1 MFKDIPSELGLWPHQ
16 RSALTFL
23 LNHLRN
29 VPEPCLVRMPTGTG
43 KTGVI
48 ACLSLLSANGRTLV
62 LTPWANL
69 RDQMID
75 ALKQGFWTSVDRR
88 APVGK
93 VVNLLPSSAKSVL
106 EDAEAKVIVCTF
118 SALTELRRTNEPLY
132 LELALFIET
141 VVVDECH
148 YEPAIEWGRAV
159 KGLRKPTVL
168 LTATPYRN
176 DLKLFRIKNTQSS
189 IFHFTHEEAEAK
201 GIIRKLAFV
210 PLSNAV
216 DIPTL
221 CKDFIREW
229 QEAETSKKLA
239 SAHPRAIV
247 CCATANDIREV
258 VGILQKAGL
267 SAIGIHEQFEGSKEV
282 ALVKDVPLLNNPAQI
297 WVHQNKLTE
306 GLDDSRFCCLAFMC
320 NVNNDR
326 KLVQQIGRVL
336 RKSKS
341 GATDSPAL
349 IMAPP
354 EYELEER
361 WLAYRDFEKNTSV
374 MDAEHFRRVVEGLL
388 AAQPSVEYFDGRFR
402 RCFRTDILSD
412 DAQVAIAPSVLVRKI
427 QPSFKLEEY
436 IEDCTD
442 SLNLT
447 DAIILGQPN
456 TPCQQSGDFALWVY
470 ASVANSRLLE
480 DTSFYEIRLE
490 AHCVALTDGYLL
502 VSDTTGTFPEN
513 LLENH
518 TIELGASD
526 LSGLMDTSYRVT
538 NIAVSSAVPFDTV
551 LRASE
556 HRGHD
561 LNIIPASLTDRVQ
574 ICRAARGASL
584 GSRRYIGLHRGR
596 VREELSERKRRQHSV
611 AIFKNWAKSIGAA
624 LSAKSTNHPVL
635 QRYMQPCTAP
645 NAPIPVSISV
655 DFTQQNVQVPQSD
668 GKNLLVTKSSIS
680 IQSVAAGCNTAF
692 ECEFEFST
700 DEPTTTVHALLS
712 MEYQR
717 NKGRFWFRS
726 RGVSSVQVHELG
738 SSVKRNLADFLN
750 QNQEMLLIG
759 LQGGEMV
766 YQGRNFYAVDYK
778 HAEQMLF
785 DKIIRPVIAACSNEK
800 GTKSEIAQ
808 AKISGKKA
816 TSFIEDSLFKRIA
829 EGNLPIGFSPEL
841 IICDDLG
848 SECADFVVAN
858 FVEKELA
865 LIHAKAGKG
874 AGISA
879 SAFHDVVAQAM
890 KNLVYLSRGQEIPA
904 GAGSW
909 TKTARWNETDIPR
922 IYQSPSNCPTGKKL
936 WKKLRNEII
945 DSANARLHVVLVTT
959 GCCDLSKLKAAVR
972 HASNRTAETAQ
983 LLHLL
988 DGLIGY
994 ARQLGVQVTIF
1005 DIPFLAKPA
1014 KKTNKRTVAKT
1025 VGTNAVAHK
1034 K

>member
-1 MFKDIPSELGLWPHQ
+1 MDTLFEDIPSELRLWPHQ

-29 VPEPCLVRMPTGTG
+29 VSEPCLVRMPTGTG

-48 ACLSLLSANGRTLV
+48 ACLSLLSAGGRTLV

-69 RDQMID
+69 RDQMIG
-75 ALKQGFWTSVDRR
+75 ALKVGFWESVGRE
-88 APVGK
+88 APAGK

-106 EDAEAKVIVCTF
+106 EDAQVKVIVCTF
-118 SALTELRRTNEPLY
+118 SALTELRRTNESLY
-132 LELALFIET
+132 LELASFIET

-159 KGLRKPTVL
+159 KGLSKPTVL

-176 DLKLFRIKNTQSS
+176 DLKLFRIKSTQSS
-189 IFHFTHEEAEAK
+189 IFHYTHDEAETNS
-201 GIIRKLAFV
+201 IIRKLVFV
-210 PLSNAV
+210 PLSDAV
-216 DIPTL
+216 DITTR
-221 CKDFIREW
+221 CKVFIREW
-229 QEAETSKKLA
+229 QKAKTSKKLA

-247 CCATANDIREV
+247 CCATADDIRTAV
-258 VGILQKAGL
+258 DILQRAGL
-267 SAIGIHEQFEGSKEV
+267 TAIGIHEQFEGAKDV
-282 ALVKDVPLLNNPAQI
+282 RFVKDVPHHNNPAQI

-306 GLDDSRFCCLAFMC
+306 GLDDFRFCCLAFMC

-336 RKSKS
+336 RNSES
-341 GATDSPAL
+341 DAPGLPAL
-349 IMAPP
+349 LMAPP

-361 WLAYRDFEKNTSV
+361 WLAYRDFEKNTNV
-374 MDAEHFRRVVEGLL
+374 MDSEHFRRVVEGLL
-388 AAQPSVEYFDGRFR
+388 AAQPTVEYFDGRFR
-402 RCFRTDILSD
+402 RRFRTDILSD

-427 QPSFKLEEY
+427 QPSFKLREY

-456 TPCQQSGDFALWVY
+456 APCQQSDDFALWVY

-480 DTSFYEIRLE
+480 DTSFYEVRLE
-490 AHCVALTDGYLL
+490 AHCVVLTDDYLL

-518 TIELGASD
+518 TIGLGASD
-526 LSGLMDTSYRVT
+526 LSGLLDTSYRVT
-538 NIAVSSAVPFDTV
+538 NVAVSSAVPFDTV

-574 ICRAARGASL
+574 ICRSARGASIA
-584 GSRRYIGLHRGR
+584 GRRYIGLHRGR

-611 AIFKNWAKSIGAA
+611 ALFKIWAKSIGVA

-645 NAPIPVSISV
+645 DAPIPVSISV
-655 DFTQQNVQVPQSD
+655 DFTQQNVRVPQSD
-668 GKNLLVTKSSIS
+668 GANFLVTQSSIE
-680 IQSVAAGCNTAF
+680 IQSVVTGAHTAF
-692 ECEFEFST
+692 ECEFQFST
-700 DEPTTTVHALLS
+700 DDPTTTVSALLS

-726 RGVSSVQVHELG
+726 RGVSSVHVYELD

-750 QNQEMLLIG
+750 QNQDMLLIG
-759 LQGGEMV
+759 LNGGEMV
-766 YQGRNFYAVDYK
+766 YQGRNFYAVDYEY
-778 HAEQMLF
+778 AEQMLF
-785 DKIIRPVIAACSNEK
+785 DKIIRPAVAPCSNEK
-800 GTKSEIAQ
+800 GTKSEIAK
-808 AKISGKKA
+808 AKLSGQKA
-816 TSFIEDSLFKRIA
+816 TSFIEGSLFKRIA
-829 EGNLPIGFSPEL
+829 EGNIPIGFIPEL

-858 FVEKELA
+858 FAEKEIA

-879 SAFHDVVAQAM
+879 SSFHDVVAQAM
-890 KNLVYLSRGQEIPA
+890 KNLVYLSRALEIPA

-909 TKTARWNETDIPR
+909 TKKARWNETDVPR
-922 IYQSPSNCPTGKKL
+922 IYQSPSNYPTGKKL
-936 WKKLRNEII
+936 WQKLRNEII
-945 DSANARLHVVLVTT
+945 NSANARLHVVLVTT

-972 HASNRTAETAQ
+972 NVSNRTAETAQ

-1005 DIPFLAKPA
+1005 DVPFLAKPV
-1014 KKTNKRTVAKT
+1014 KKTRKRAVVKT
-1025 VGTNAVAHK
+1025 AAP
-1034 K
+1034 